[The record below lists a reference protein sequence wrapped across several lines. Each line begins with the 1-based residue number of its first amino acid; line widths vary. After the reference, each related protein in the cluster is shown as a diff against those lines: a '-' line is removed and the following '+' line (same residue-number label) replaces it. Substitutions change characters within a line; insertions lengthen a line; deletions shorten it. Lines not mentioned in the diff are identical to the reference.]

1 MRILFDTNILIYR
14 EDYKELPSE
23 VAELFKLINTLRI
36 SLVIHPL
43 SIQEIENDPN
53 EERRKINLSKITSY
67 PVLDEPP
74 VPNSDFFDSLN
85 IKSNNRHDLID
96 ASLLYAVQANA
107 VDYLITEDKKLYKRA
122 ERINLDNRVFNV
134 NEALNFLKNFLVKE
148 DIPAPPYIEYIPVYK
163 LNLEDP
169 FFDSLKKEY
178 KDFHEWWAKISR
190 EGRKAWAYF
199 YNKNKIGAL
208 LILKIENEPVDCSPP
223 LPKNRRLKICT
234 FKVDFLGYKIGE
246 LFIKIAVMFAI
257 RNNLDEIYL
266 THYTKTEDHLV
277 NLISKFGFEKY
288 GQKPNNEDVY
298 FKRLTIINKKFSPRD
313 PFEIALKIFPS
324 FYDGPNVQK
333 IIVPIRPTYHD
344 RLFIEFKSWLDS
356 KTGIKQLNLFDIDK
370 IEKIPVIPGNAIIK
384 AYLCHTPK
392 RKLKKGDVLLFYR
405 SQDVQAITNIGVL
418 EEIYTI
424 KDFESAVSIIGKRS
438 VYSFEEIKEIVKRPT
453 IILIFRHHFY
463 FPKPIPYSF
472 LIEKNI
478 LKGPPQSL
486 VTIDH
491 KSYLIL
497 KEFGGI
503 DERYTIS

>member
-14 EDYKELPSE
+14 EDYRELPSE
-23 VAELFKLINTLRI
+23 VAELFKLINTLGI

-53 EERRKINLSKITSY
+53 EERRKINLSKISTY
-67 PVLDEPP
+67 PILDQPP
-74 VPNSDFFDSLN
+74 APKRNFLNSLN
-85 IKSNNRHDLID
+85 IKPNNRHDLID
-96 ASLLYAVQANA
+96 ANLLYTVKANA
-107 VDYLITEDKKLYKRA
+107 VDYLITEDKKLYRRA
-122 ERINLDNRVFNV
+122 ERINLDNRVFNI

-163 LNLEDP
+163 LDLEDP

-178 KDFHEWWAKISR
+178 KDFREWWAKISR
-190 EGRKAWAYF
+190 AGRKAWVYF
-199 YNKNKIGAL
+199 CNENKIGAL

-223 LPKNRRLKICT
+223 LPKNKRLKICT

-246 LFIKIAVMFAI
+246 LFIKIAIMFAI
-257 RNNLDEIYL
+257 RNNIDEVYL

-277 NLISKFGFEKY
+277 DLISKFGFENY

-298 FKRLTIINKKFSPRD
+298 FKKLTITDQKVSPKD
-313 PFEIALKIFPS
+313 PFEIALKFFPS
-324 FYDGPNVQK
+324 FYDGPDVQK
-333 IIVPIRPTYHD
+333 IIVPIRPTYHN
-344 RLFIEFKSWLDS
+344 RLFIEFKYWTDS
-356 KTGIKQLNLFDIDK
+356 KTKIKQLSLFDIDK
-370 IEKIPVIPGNAIIK
+370 IEKIPVIPGNAIVK

-392 RKLKKGDVLLFYR
+392 RRLKRGDILLFYR
-405 SQDVQAITNIGVL
+405 SQDTQAITSICVL
-418 EEIYTI
+418 EETYTI
-424 KDFESAVSIIGKRS
+424 KDFEYAISIIGKRS

-453 IILIFRHHFY
+453 TILIFRHHFY
-463 FPKPIPYSF
+463 LPKPIPYSF
-472 LIEKNI
+472 LIEKDI

-486 VTIDH
+486 VTVDH

-503 DERYTIS
+503 DERYTVS